1 MLPYQELYDYDGAA
15 AFVADYVTYQP
26 LQEPV
31 ELVGT
36 GIYLAVC
43 VCVCVRVCVCV
54 CACVYACAHVCT
66 STSTN
71 QPLCLTSFLPAPAH
85 HPLFPNTGS

>member
-1 MLPYQELYDYDGAA
+1 MLPHQELYDYDGAA

-36 GIYLAVC
+36 GIYLGVCVC
-43 VCVCVRVCVCV
+43 VCVCVRACVCV
-54 CACVYACAHVCT
+54 GVGVRDCACVHVCVQVQVQVCVYSRT
-66 STSTN
+66 TLS
-71 QPLCLTSFLPAPAH
+71 A
-85 HPLFPNTGS
+85 

>member
-26 LQEPV
+26 LKEPV

-36 GIYLAVC
+36 SIHLGVC
-43 VCVCVRVCVCV
+43 VCVCVRACVCV
-54 CACVYACAHVCT
+54 CA
-66 STSTN
+66 
-71 QPLCLTSFLPAPAH
+71 
-85 HPLFPNTGS
+85 